1 MQFVQ
6 ISNQAFSMKPVLTGV
21 PQGSIIGLLNNI
33 FINDIV
39 KPSKNVPL
47 YCTQMTQW

>member
-6 ISNQAFSMKPVLTGV
+6 IGNQASTMKPVLTGV

-33 FINDIV
+33 FTNDIV
-39 KPSKNVPL
+39 KANKNVPL